1 MDKPCRSA
9 LDRHGGVERAGVVGY
24 GVGIVSWRSSASAVG
39 AGTILGCRIVIIPFQ
54 ESRES
59 EARERKEPSYV
70 WEQSLPYPS
79 PLRAGWR
86 RCVAVRL
93 STVWPSKSQKKN

>member
-1 MDKPCRSA
+1 MDTPCRSA

-39 AGTILGCRIVIIPFQ
+39 AGTILGCRIVILPFQ

-70 WEQSLPYPS
+70 WELSLPYPS
-79 PLRAGWR
+79 PLRAG
-86 RCVAVRL
+86 
-93 STVWPSKSQKKN
+93 